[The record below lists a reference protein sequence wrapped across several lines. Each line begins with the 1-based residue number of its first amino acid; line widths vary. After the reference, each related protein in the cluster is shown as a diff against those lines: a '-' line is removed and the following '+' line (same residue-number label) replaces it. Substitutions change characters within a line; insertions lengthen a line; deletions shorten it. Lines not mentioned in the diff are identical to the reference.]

1 MVDDLTPEERRE
13 QDALQRILERFVMFS
28 QKHLD
33 ENFKNHPEASSNRN
47 LVSESVLDMAMAAQ
61 IYSKVFEGNVYQQA
75 KNRVSGVR
83 DFIPEP
89 IGRPQTA
96 VQPKPQSKARGE
108 EMSLLEALGTFGS
121 QPIGSGT
128 AGNSSAPA
136 TNPDGSLNL
145 TQPLTPEQISAMR
158 QNTSPP
164 QEIGEMV
171 SYRDEKGNLTDPQES
186 SSESEISRVLKHN
199 AGLLTTK

>member
-1 MVDDLTPEERRE
+1 MVDDLTPEELRE
-13 QDALQRILERFVMFS
+13 QEALQRILERFVMFS

-61 IYSKVFEGNVYQQA
+61 IYSKVFEGNIYQQA

-96 VQPKPQSKARGE
+96 IQPKPQSKARGE
-108 EMSLLEALGTFGS
+108 EISLLEALSTFGS

-128 AGNSSAPA
+128 AGSSSAPA
-136 TNPDGSLNL
+136 TNPDGSPNL
-145 TQPLTPEQISAMR
+145 TQPLTPEQISALKS
-158 QNTSPP
+158 QPGQPSS
-164 QEIGEMV
+164 V
-171 SYRDEKGNLTDPQES
+171 QES